1 MSISKKIF
9 ILATAIITMSILGGL
24 FYWFRWHD
32 NKIVNSNVII
42 LDQPIVKWQ
51 EITIT
56 ESEQNIDMHMRVP
69 RVIIYNDYRINS
81 EVNRVITR
89 CVESLKGDFISAVST
104 AAEDNGE
111 INTLNVETEAL
122 LVTPRLISLAFTA
135 TEHLAGI
142 NDNDPERTF
151 IIFDLIKGELMMESI
166 ELFRDEIA
174 WSRAV
179 KMMKNYLLAN
189 YQGDPSCDL
198 SFAPKY
204 KGFAASCIGID
215 RSRNGEHLSITRD
228 IPTSMIQEF
237 ITPSVIKMLE
247 TELPTFSK

>member
-1 MSISKKIF
+1 M
-9 ILATAIITMSILGGL
+9 IIMTILGGL
-24 FYWFRWHD
+24 FYWFKLR
-32 NKIVNSNVII
+32 NNEIVNSNTVI
-42 LDQPIVKWQ
+42 LNQPIIKWQ

-56 ESEQNIDMHMRVP
+56 ESEQNIDIHMRVP
-69 RVIIYNDYRINS
+69 RIIIYNNYRVNS
-81 EVNRVITR
+81 EVNRAITR

-111 INTLNVETEAL
+111 TNILNVETEAL

-151 IIFDLIKGELMMESI
+151 IIFDLVKGELMVESI
-166 ELFRDEIA
+166 ELFRDDLA
-174 WSRAV
+174 WSKAV
-179 KMMKNYLLAN
+179 KMMKNYLLVN

-215 RSRNGEHLSITRD
+215 RSRRGEHLSITRD

-237 ITPSVIKMLE
+237 LAPSVLSDIIQ
-247 TELPTFSK
+247 

>member
-9 ILATAIITMSILGGL
+9 ILTTAMIVIAISSCL
-24 FYWFRWHD
+24 FYWFKWRD
-32 NKIVNSNVII
+32 DEIVNSDTVI

-56 ESEQNIDMHMRVP
+56 ESEQNINMHIRAP
-69 RVIIYNDYRINS
+69 RIIIYNNYRINS
-81 EVNRVITR
+81 EVNRAIMR

-111 INTLNVETEAL
+111 INILNVETEVL
-122 LVTPRLISLAFTA
+122 LVTPRLISFAFT
-135 TEHLAGI
+135 TVWHLADI

-151 IIFDLIKGELMMESI
+151 IIFDLVKGELMVESI
-166 ELFRDEIA
+166 ELFRDDLA
-174 WSRAV
+174 WSKAV
-179 KMMKNYLLAN
+179 KMMKNYLLVN

-204 KGFAASCIGID
+204 KGFAASCIGVD
-215 RSRNGEHLSITRD
+215 WSRNGGHLSITRD
-228 IPTSMIQEF
+228 IPISMIQEF
-237 ITPSVIKMLE
+237 LAPSIL
-247 TELPTFSK
+247 SDIIQ

>member
-9 ILATAIITMSILGGL
+9 ILVTAMIIMAILGGL
-24 FYWFRWHD
+24 FYWFKWRD
-32 NKIVNSNVII
+32 NKIVNSDAVI
-42 LDQPIVKWQ
+42 LNQPIVKWQ

-56 ESEQNIDMHMRVP
+56 ESEQNIDIHMRVP
-69 RVIIYNDYRINS
+69 RIIIYNDYRISS
-81 EVNRVITR
+81 EVNRAITR

-111 INTLNVETEAL
+111 TNILNVETEAL
-122 LVTPRLISLAFTA
+122 LVTPRLISLAFTT

-142 NDNDPERTF
+142 NDNEPERTF
-151 IIFDLIKGELMMESI
+151 IIFDLIKGELMVEGN
-166 ELFRDEIA
+166 ELFRDDLA
-174 WSRAV
+174 WSKAV
-179 KMMKNYLLAN
+179 KMMKNYLLAD

-215 RSRNGEHLSITRD
+215 RSRDGGHLSITGD
-228 IPTSMIQEF
+228 ISLSMIQEF
-237 ITPSVIKMLE
+237 ITPSVLSDIIQ
-247 TELPTFSK
+247 

>member
-1 MSISKKIF
+1 MSISKKFF
-9 ILATAIITMSILGGL
+9 ILVTVMMALAILGGL
-24 FYWFRWHD
+24 FYWFKWRD
-32 NKIVNSNVII
+32 NKIVNSDAAI
-42 LDQPIVKWQ
+42 LNQPIVKWQ
-51 EITIT
+51 EITVT

-69 RVIIYNDYRINS
+69 RIIIYDNYRVNS
-81 EVNRVITR
+81 EVNRVIMR

-111 INTLNVETEAL
+111 VNILNVETEVL

-142 NDNDPERTF
+142 NDDDPERTF
-151 IIFDLIKGELMMESI
+151 IIFDLVKGELMMESI
-166 ELFRDEIA
+166 ELFHDEIA

-179 KMMKNYLLAN
+179 KIMKNYLLTD

-215 RSRNGEHLSITRD
+215 RSRRGEHLSITKD
-228 IPTSMIQEF
+228 IPISMIQEF
-237 ITPSVIKMLE
+237 LTPSVLSDIIQ
-247 TELPTFSK
+247 